1 MNCLEEVKQ
10 FYASTSK
17 EYLDY
22 IRNCERKGKQ
32 KEVYEILADSLFDR
46 FERINYKIVNEV
58 VEWNKIA
65 FTSVSSQQ
73 KIDVCCILIEDINF
87 SPKSYN
93 IVVRAKA
100 QEKNIEKECRF
111 SSLNASVSTSI
122 FEMLNKQFQL

>member
-22 IRNCERKGKQ
+22 IRNCQRKGKQ
-32 KEVYEILADSLFDR
+32 KEGYEILADSLFDI

-73 KIDVCCILIEDINF
+73 KQMF
-87 SPKSYN
+87 
-93 IVVRAKA
+93 VVY
-100 QEKNIEKECRF
+100 
-111 SSLNASVSTSI
+111 
-122 FEMLNKQFQL
+122 

>member
-32 KEVYEILADSLFDR
+32 KA
-46 FERINYKIVNEV
+46 
-58 VEWNKIA
+58 
-65 FTSVSSQQ
+65 
-73 KIDVCCILIEDINF
+73 
-87 SPKSYN
+87 
-93 IVVRAKA
+93 
-100 QEKNIEKECRF
+100 CRF
-111 SSLNASVSTSI
+111 LSLNVSVGTSI

>member
-32 KEVYEILADSLFDR
+32 
-46 FERINYKIVNEV
+46 
-58 VEWNKIA
+58 
-65 FTSVSSQQ
+65 
-73 KIDVCCILIEDINF
+73 IDVCCILIEYTNF

-93 IVVRAKA
+93 IVVRTKT

-111 SSLNASVSTSI
+111 SSLNVSVDTSI
-122 FEMLNKQFQL
+122 FEMLTKQFQL